1 MTNSLC
7 YFQKG
12 AECCEENTPE
22 SLIRLEYDAIDGYYI
37 YFSFTWLCA
46 VQKLVNCQKL
56 WPTGW

>member
-22 SLIRLEYDAIDGYYI
+22 SLIRIEYDAIDGYYI
-37 YFSFTWLCA
+37 YLIYLGVWFLYLALCCTK
-46 VQKLVNCQKL
+46 VS
-56 WPTGW
+56 